1 MAVQS
6 SHGLH
11 SMGQGF
17 AGKRM
22 LGYQRDPVMRT
33 GEPTPA
39 PEPPCPACGR
49 SVEATTCTTY
59 RNGKTYRTT
68 YRTCL
73 SARKLR
79 YGKTQP
85 TCAVQVEEV
94 EIDNEMPNPT
104 GKRPTLNRIPDK
116 ADQAEW
122 QRLKHALKLSNKHLI
137 EASGVRSMALYD
149 WFADRLVTQ
158 ETENRIKDGLR
169 KLQDQEAGRTH
180 VPADEASSWAESLQ
194 GIPTAAELAKWVAD
208 ASEEK
213 NSIEARIS
221 RLEELAQESP
231 PGPTEWQEWPAE
243 WKEHWLDLIQKASQ
257 QDQTDI
263 WHHAAFF
270 EKVAQTMA
278 EADIHIFRAVCQRV
292 LEQVARG

>member
-104 GKRPTLNRIPDK
+104 GKRPTLDRIPAK

-122 QRLKHALKLSNKHLI
+122 KRLKHHEREWDNLLDA
-137 EASGVRSMALYD
+137 M
-149 WFADRLVTQ
+149 
-158 ETENRIKDGLR
+158 
-169 KLQDQEAGRTH
+169 
-180 VPADEASSWAESLQ
+180 AESVF
-194 GIPTAAELAKWVAD
+194 TATD
-208 ASEEK
+208 EEILEEVRDEGRNPDQAAFAFESLLLDTVK
-213 NSIEARIS
+213 SHFRVERQ
-221 RLEELAQESP
+221 RLEQEEP
-231 PGPTEWQEWPAE
+231 EIREGGAN
-243 WKEHWLDLIQKASQ
+243 H
-257 QDQTDI
+257 
-263 WHHAAFF
+263 
-270 EKVAQTMA
+270 
-278 EADIHIFRAVCQRV
+278 
-292 LEQVARG
+292 G

>member
-39 PEPPCPACGR
+39 PEPPCKTCGR

-79 YGKTQP
+79 YGKTQT

-104 GKRPTLNRIPDK
+104 GKRPTLDRIPDK

-122 QRLKHALKLSNKHLI
+122 QRLKAALKLSNKHLI

-180 VPADEASSWAESLQ
+180 VYADEANSWAESLQ
-194 GIPTAAELAKWVAD
+194 EIPTAAELAKWVAD

-221 RLEELAQESP
+221 RLEEFVQESP
-231 PGPTEWQEWPAE
+231 PGPAEWIEQPAEWPAKWQE
-243 WKEHWLDLIQKASQ
+243 QKLEFIRNKAG
-257 QDQTDI
+257 TI
-263 WHHAAFF
+263 WQHAAFF

-278 EADIHIFRAVCQRV
+278 EADIHVFRAVCQRV
-292 LEQVARG
+292 LEQVAK

>member
-22 LGYQRDPVMRT
+22 LGYQRDPAMRT

-39 PEPPCPACGR
+39 PEPPCKTCGR

-104 GKRPTLNRIPDK
+104 GKRPTLDRIPDK

-122 QRLKHALKLSNKHLI
+122 KRLKHALKLSNKHLI
-137 EASGVRSMALYD
+137 EASGVRSIALYD
-149 WFADRLVTQ
+149 WFADRPVTQ

-180 VPADEASSWAESLQ
+180 VPADEAS
-194 GIPTAAELAKWVAD
+194 
-208 ASEEK
+208 
-213 NSIEARIS
+213 SIEARIS

-270 EKVAQTMA
+270 EKVAATMA

>member
-1 MAVQS
+1 
-6 SHGLH
+6 
-11 SMGQGF
+11 
-17 AGKRM
+17 
-22 LGYQRDPVMRT
+22 
-33 GEPTPA
+33 
-39 PEPPCPACGR
+39 
-49 SVEATTCTTY
+49 VEATTCTTY

-104 GKRPTLNRIPDK
+104 GKRPTLDRIPDK

-122 QRLKHALKLSNKHLI
+122 QRLKAALKLSNKHLI

-149 WFADRLVTQ
+149 WFADRLVTR

-180 VPADEASSWAESLQ
+180 VPADEAANWEMTFCDRRPNRSPNTETTSIPAMVTAE
-194 GIPTAAELAKWVAD
+194 AASFGQELAPAVESVARSLARAKD
-208 ASEEK
+208 LADLYRVESAD
-213 NSIEARIS
+213 IWDEAR
-221 RLEELAQESP
+221 Q
-231 PGPTEWQEWPAE
+231 
-243 WKEHWLDLIQKASQ
+243 
-257 QDQTDI
+257 
-263 WHHAAFF
+263 F
-270 EKVAQTMA
+270 A
-278 EADIHIFRAVCQRV
+278 EAASKMARLNLPLFRLICDQAV
-292 LEQVARG
+292 EQVAK